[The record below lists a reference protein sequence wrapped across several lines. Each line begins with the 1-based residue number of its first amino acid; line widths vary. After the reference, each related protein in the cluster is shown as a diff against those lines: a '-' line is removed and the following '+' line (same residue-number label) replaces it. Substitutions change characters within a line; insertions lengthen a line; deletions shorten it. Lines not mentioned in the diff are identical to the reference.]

1 MPKDDEGKR
10 QIPVLVSI
18 FNTRLTKL
26 ELLLK
31 TPATNLFTDSNITVE
46 EQKKSD
52 LERLISELRNDI
64 SRIPL
69 DSFTVKKHLKEIREA
84 WNDEFW
90 NYIDSKK
97 IEFLRIKVAPLMRF
111 VPDVNIAEAFFTSKM
126 ERCALSLL
134 QNKDTTSIINSIRED
149 VDLLPSSINQVQ
161 EKIAHKEDII
171 SAKFW
176 DNPSLAKLDE
186 VRAALAPLMKYKRD
200 KPSLVIE
207 LGLDDVIDS
216 RKWVVV
222 KKEQQKIMVEE
233 YRKKVEEKIEE
244 LASKH
249 PTIQRLR
256 NGESVD
262 SNDLISLEH
271 TLETELSGDEL
282 NLNEDN
288 MMKAFGVRVGSLTDF
303 LKHVLQL
310 EALPSYDQ
318 IVRKAFD
325 AFILEHSYSADQT
338 RFLRT
343 VQTVF
348 MQKRKLEE
356 ADLYDAP
363 FTNFGANAVEKY
375 FTPVEIE
382 ELIEL
387 TKKLAA

>member
-288 MMKAFGVRVGSLTDF
+288 MLKAFGVRVGSLTDF

>member
-1 MPKDDEGKR
+1 M
-10 QIPVLVSI
+10 
-18 FNTRLTKL
+18 
-26 ELLLK
+26 
-31 TPATNLFTDSNITVE
+31 
-46 EQKKSD
+46 
-52 LERLISELRNDI
+52 ERLISELRNDI

-288 MMKAFGVRVGSLTDF
+288 MLKAFGVRVGSLTDF